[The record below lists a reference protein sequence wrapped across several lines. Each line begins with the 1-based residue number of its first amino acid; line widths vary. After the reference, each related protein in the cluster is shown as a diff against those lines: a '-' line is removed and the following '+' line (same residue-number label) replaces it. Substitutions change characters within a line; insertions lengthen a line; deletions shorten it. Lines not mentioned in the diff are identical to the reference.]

1 MLCVIFRFIGWFTF
15 RVVSMLAT
23 SLVVQP
29 SQIERV
35 REAEQSGLPVIYL
48 PLHKSHMDYIL
59 MGLVL
64 TMHNIKPPLVAAG
77 ENLRVF
83 FIRFVFLKIPNE
95 SFEY

>member
-1 MLCVIFRFIGWFTF
+1 M
-15 RVVSMLAT
+15 VSLLAT

-59 MGLVL
+59 LGLVL
-64 TMHNIKPPLVAAG
+64 IMHNIRPPLVAAG
-77 ENLRVF
+77 DNLRIF
-83 FIRFVFLKIPNE
+83 FIK
-95 SFEY
+95 

>member
-1 MLCVIFRFIGWFTF
+1 MIVFCRVIGWFTY
-15 RVVSMLAT
+15 RMVSLLAT

-29 SQIERV
+29 AQIERV

-59 MGLVL
+59 LGLVL
-64 TMHNIKPPLVAAG
+64 MMNNIKPPLVAAG

-83 FIRFVFLKIPNE
+83 FIRYVF
-95 SFEY
+95 